1 MHLSNYLC
9 TCLSICLSVCL
20 SIQSNYCLSTWHI
33 LYQILEGPTVSKV
46 ATQQAHPALHIPIK
60 KATNYINI
68 SGFLWMLAYPFVIK
82 RGKWRFSMVYQ
93 WFSWVNQRNKWWIV
107 KLPCL
112 ISRAYVSLLI
122 VGGGQWFSWV
132 NQRNKWWIVKLPC
145 LISRAYVC
153 LCQYIKGVP
162 KLGTRSPV
170 NALASQRN
178 SSVPVPGELN
188 RLHGFEFWNSIIP
201 VV

>member
-112 ISRAYVSLLI
+112 ISRAYV
-122 VGGGQWFSWV
+122 
-132 NQRNKWWIVKLPC
+132 
-145 LISRAYVC
+145 C

>member
-1 MHLSNYLC
+1 MNIHHSQILYIYIITYVYLC
-9 TCLSICLSVCL
+9 VCVSRCVNHMLYLCIQLIIYLPMYSCIYLCIYISLSPHSICIYPIIYAPVYLSGCL

-93 WFSWVNQRNKWWIV
+93 WFSWVNQRNKWWFV
-107 KLPCL
+107 KLPPL
-112 ISRAYVSLLI
+112 ISRGYVS
-122 VGGGQWFSWV
+122 
-132 NQRNKWWIVKLPC
+132 
-145 LISRAYVC
+145 
-153 LCQYIKGVP
+153 
-162 KLGTRSPV
+162 T
-170 NALASQRN
+170 
-178 SSVPVPGELN
+178 
-188 RLHGFEFWNSIIP
+188 
-201 VV
+201 